1 MSFTGDLE
9 HLSIVDVIQLLHA
22 TRKSGTLTVKGRK
35 GESQLVFSDGYI
47 VSANHY
53 DNSLRIGNILVEA
66 GVITADT
73 LEKAL
78 DEQRSAGENRRP
90 LVATLLEGGR
100 VRKEDASRGLE
111 ALIELTVVEILT
123 WKRGTFNLDVSNVTV
138 SDEYR
143 YFPEK
148 LHEEIT
154 LHTENVL
161 MDALRIF
168 DEKMRDG
175 LLVEEELT
183 EELPTDEA
191 SADGTGLTISA
202 ADLGLA
208 DVDKLEKTIPRV
220 FAGLEDRTPH
230 LKIQELGADLSEK
243 EQEELL
249 DFLGSYSGHADEAA
263 EAGEEITPS
272 VILFSADE
280 LMAYCVTTVCR
291 QEGIFVFTTNEEQD
305 LDPIIEQ
312 LLAKSSL
319 PVLVFDA
326 PQSAGVRFSPHKLEG
341 LRQQKKKAH
350 PRVATIQLVSPLDYV
365 FSLDSLKEGVRAV
378 LPRPVREERGE
389 TFLEDTLRFLETF
402 PAYLRAFGREQ
413 GGAPVARIAQGL
425 AALRQLSEPPEIAL
439 SLLQSV
445 AGVFERSL
453 TLIVRDT
460 ELIAERGIGVRGDR
474 RDGATPPLRFRVPL
488 DRHSLFSAVIEK
500 GSVFFGK
507 TDDEIVR
514 EHLFPAIDAP
524 LHGTVFLL
532 PLRSF
537 GKTVSLTYGDF
548 GHREPSPAQVEL
560 LELLAGEAGL
570 VLENALYRR
579 KREKPSA

>member
-100 VRKEDASRGLE
+100 VRKEDAYRGLE

-183 EELPTDEA
+183 EEIPVEA
-191 SADGTGLTISA
+191 SVDGTGLTISA
-202 ADLGLA
+202 DDLGLA

-249 DFLGSYSGHADEAA
+249 AFLGSYSGHADEAGGG
-263 EAGEEITPS
+263 GEEITPS

-291 QEGIFVFTTNEEQD
+291 QEGIFVFATNEEQD

-312 LLAKSSL
+312 LLAKNSL

-341 LRQQKKKAH
+341 LRQQKKTAH

-413 GGAPVARIAQGL
+413 GGAPATRIAQGL

-445 AGVFERSL
+445 AGVFERAL

-488 DRHSLFSAVIEK
+488 DRHTLFRAVIEK

-507 TDDEIVR
+507 TDDEIVQG
-514 EHLFPAIDAP
+514 HLFTAIGAP
-524 LHGTVFLL
+524 LSPTVFLL

-560 LELLAGEAGL
+560 LELLAAEAGL

-579 KREKPSA
+579 KREKTSA